1 MSGEKMAGSFAA
13 SVEFFVSTFSELLIL
28 FVLISML
35 VFVLQDRFPA
45 KRIQALLSGGRG
57 YFTAAALGAI
67 TPFCSCSTLP
77 MLVGMLRANAAFGP
91 VMTFLLTSPLL
102 NPVLVVLLFTVF
114 GGPLTLLY
122 SLGVLLISLTAGTL
136 LSFFRFERFV
146 TLPELTSCGCNGG
159 ASNDNV
165 RGEDVL
171 KPTQWSFNY
180 IRSLFV
186 RAVSETK
193 SFLPHLLFGVLVGAV
208 VHGYVPADFFKS
220 LSSINSW
227 LLIPIAALIGIPLYV
242 RASSMIPLALSL
254 VGKGM
259 SYGSV
264 MALTIGGA
272 GASLPELIILKRI
285 FQWPLMLAF
294 IGVVFITACIT
305 GISID
310 LLLQNGS
317 FAMGA

>member
-1 MSGEKMAGSFAA
+1 MSGEPMSGAFAA
-13 SVEFFVSTFSELLIL
+13 SVEFFISTLTELLIL

-77 MLVGMLRANAAFGP
+77 MLVGMLRAKAAFGP

-102 NPVLVVLLFTVF
+102 NPVLVVLLITVF

-122 SLGVLLISLTAGTL
+122 SLGVLLISLTAGII

-146 TLPELTSCGCNGG
+146 TLPELTSCGCSAG
-159 ASNDNV
+159 SSS
-165 RGEDVL
+165 EDLV
-171 KPTQWSFNY
+171 KPNQWSNTYF
-180 IRSLFV
+180 RSLFV
-186 RAVSETK
+186 RAISETK

-208 VHGYVPADFFKS
+208 IHGYVPADFFKS

-272 GASLPELIILKRI
+272 GASLPEMIILKRI

-294 IGVVFITACIT
+294 VGVVFITACIT
-305 GISID
+305 GVSID
-310 LLLQNGS
+310 VLLHNGS
-317 FAMGA
+317 FVLGAL